1 MDFSRFGQFLSSG
14 SGILT
19 LMDDIDQSLAG
30 PSTMHPLGGGN
41 PARIPQV
48 QEIFRTAMTSLLAD
62 GERFERLTGDYDG
75 SQGDTRFIHNL
86 ASLLQEQYGWNVR
99 PKNIAITN
107 GSQSSFHSLFHLFAG
122 DFQEGPARRV
132 LLPLAPEYIGYVDVG
147 LGQQLFRAFRPSI
160 ELRGDREFKYH
171 IDFERLDV
179 TPDIGAIA
187 VSRPTNPTGNVLT
200 DTEISHLR
208 ELANAN
214 HIPLIIDSAYGGP
227 FPNIVFP
234 QVATVWDENI
244 ITCLSL
250 SKLGLPGLRT
260 GIVIAHEKVIRVVT
274 AANAILSLAPGS
286 AGPGL
291 VSDMVGDRSILD
303 LSDNVI
309 RPYYRKR
316 VKQAVSWINTA
327 FEGYPCRV
335 HTPEGA
341 IFLWLWFEGLPIT
354 SEKLY
359 QRLKS
364 RGVLVIAGEH
374 FFPGLEGE
382 WGHRHECIR
391 ISYAQDPASV
401 EAGIQIIGEEV
412 ARAYDNVRRES
423 A

>member
-19 LMDDIDQSLAG
+19 LMDDIDQSLVD
-30 PSTMHPLGGGN
+30 SSNMHLLGGGN

-48 QEIFRTAMTSLLAD
+48 QEIFRSAMTSLLAD

-75 SQGDTRFIHNL
+75 PQGDARFNHNL
-86 ASLLQEQYGWNVR
+86 ASLLRERYGWNVS

-107 GSQSSFHSLFHLFAG
+107 GSQSSFYALFHLFAG
-122 DFQEGPARRV
+122 DFQERPARRI

-147 LGQQLFRAFRPSI
+147 LGKQLFRAFRPSI

-171 IDFERLDV
+171 IDFERLDI
-179 TPDIGAIA
+179 TSDIGAIV

-200 DTEISHLR
+200 DAEISHLR
-208 ELANAN
+208 DLANTN

-244 ITCLSL
+244 IICLSL

-260 GIVIAHEKVIRVVT
+260 GIVVAHEKVIRAVT

-291 VSDMVGDRSILD
+291 VSDMVADRSILN

-309 RPYYRKR
+309 RPYYRQR
-316 VKQAVSWINTA
+316 VKQAVSWVNTA
-327 FEGYPCRV
+327 LEGYPCRV

-374 FFPGLEGE
+374 FFPGLEGG

-401 EAGIQIIGEEV
+401 EAGIHIIGEEV
-412 ARAYDNVRRES
+412 ARAYDS
-423 A
+423 AKAKSV

>member
-1 MDFSRFGQFLSSG
+1 MDFSRLGQFLSSG

-19 LMDDIDQSLAG
+19 LMDDIDQSLADS
-30 PSTMHPLGGGN
+30 STMHLLGGGN

-48 QEIFRTAMTSLLAD
+48 QETFRTAMTSLLAD
-62 GERFERLTGDYDG
+62 GERFERLTGGYDG
-75 SQGDTRFIHNL
+75 PQGDARFNHNL
-86 ASLLQEQYGWNVR
+86 ASLLKERYGWNVG

-107 GSQSSFHSLFHLFAG
+107 GSQSSFYALFHLFAG
-122 DFQEGPARRV
+122 DFHKGPARRI

-179 TPDIGAIA
+179 ASDIGAIA

-200 DTEISHLR
+200 DSEISKLH

-214 HIPLIIDSAYGGP
+214 DIPLIIDSAYGGP

-234 QVATVWDENI
+234 QVSSAWDENT

-260 GIVIAHEKVIRVVT
+260 GIVVAHEKVIRAIT

-291 VSDMVGDRSILD
+291 VSDMVADRSILD

-309 RPYYRKR
+309 RPYYRQR
-316 VKQAVSWINTA
+316 AKQAVSWVNTA
-327 FEGYPCRV
+327 LEGYPCRV

-374 FFPGLEGE
+374 FYPGLEGE

-401 EAGIQIIGEEV
+401 EAGIHIIGEEV
-412 ARAYDNVRRES
+412 ARAYNS
-423 A
+423 ATQKSL